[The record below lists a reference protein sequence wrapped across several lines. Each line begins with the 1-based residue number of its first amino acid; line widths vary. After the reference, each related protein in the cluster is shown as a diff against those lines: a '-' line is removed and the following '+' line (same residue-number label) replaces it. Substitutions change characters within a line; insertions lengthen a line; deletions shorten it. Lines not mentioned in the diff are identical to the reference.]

1 MSSDAK
7 IGVLLGLFFVLVIV
21 FIIKGP
27 PNFRS
32 YTHREDRTTIVNSR
46 NDSYIGSNERK
57 AQETI
62 NRERLEQV
70 RRENA
75 EETQANIADEAK
87 VRLIDPAP
95 ANNETKVD
103 VQIEAKPDLPK
114 SYVVQDG
121 DNLAK
126 IAKIFYGAEIG
137 NKAINVT
144 RIFEANRKIL
154 TSPDDIHVGQK
165 IVIPPLQNEAESV
178 FSGSLF
184 EPVKSAIG
192 IKPSSYKAPTVL
204 MTKASAAQSS
214 KQYIVCEGDNLWR
227 IADKQLGDGERFREI
242 IKLNDLEDEDY
253 LTVGMRLKIPA
264 R

>member
-1 MSSDAK
+1 MSSDTK
-7 IGVLLGLFFVLVIV
+7 IGVLLGLFFVLVIIL
-21 FIIKGP
+21 IIKGP
-27 PNFRS
+27 PNFRR
-32 YTHREDRTTIVNSR
+32 YTHREEPTTIVNSHH
-46 NDSYIGSNERK
+46 DSYIGSNERK
-57 AQETI
+57 VQETI

-103 VQIEAKPDLPK
+103 VQTDAKPDLPK
-114 SYVVQDG
+114 SYVVQDD

-144 RIFEANRKIL
+144 RIFEANRGVLK
-154 TSPDDIHVGQK
+154 SPDDIHVGQK
-165 IVIPPLQNEAESV
+165 LIIPALKNEAENA

-184 EPVKSAIG
+184 ESVKSTIG
-192 IKPSSYKAPTVL
+192 IKPPSYKAPTVL
-204 MTKASAAQSS
+204 LTKTTAAQSS

-242 IKLNDLEDEDY
+242 IKLNNLEDEDC
-253 LTVGMRLKIPA
+253 LTVGMRLKVPT

>member
-1 MSSDAK
+1 MSSDTK

-32 YTHREDRTTIVNSR
+32 YIHREEPTTIVNSN
-46 NDSYIGSNERK
+46 NDSYIGSNERE
-57 AQETI
+57 AQETM
-62 NRERLEQV
+62 NRERLAQI
-70 RRENA
+70 RRENV
-75 EETQANIADEAK
+75 EETQANTADEAK
-87 VRLIDPAP
+87 VKLIDPVP
-95 ANNETKVD
+95 ENSEIKVD

-126 IAKIFYGAEIG
+126 IAQKFYGAEIG
-137 NKAINVT
+137 NKTINVT
-144 RIFEANRKIL
+144 RIFEANRGVL
-154 TSPDDIHVGQK
+154 ESPDDIHVGQK
-165 IVIPPLQNEAESV
+165 VVIPQLKNKIESL
-178 FSGSLF
+178 FSSSLF
-184 EPVKSAIG
+184 EPVKSVIG
-192 IKPSSYKAPTVL
+192 IKPSSHMASAVLLTKAPPV
-204 MTKASAAQSS
+204 QSS
-214 KQYIVCEGDNLWR
+214 RQYIVSEGDNLWR

-253 LTVGMRLKIPA
+253 LTVGMRLKIPI